1 MVKSNYKIIAF
12 LTFFLT
18 ALYPAQARTVSHL
31 NIEKTGLLYEG
42 HNEESEKT
50 ACKLFRPEQN
60 QLVRF
65 FSLASESKES
75 GTLLHE
81 YYSPCFAVGT
91 VVFDDGSSGRWNLQS
106 SGLGFVFFN
115 TGEQAVFFHRDN
127 QWTDP
132 YLCTY
137 GLSDEP
143 EPGCE

>member
-1 MVKSNYKIIAF
+1 MVISTYKEIII
-12 LTFFLT
+12 LSFFFAVLCP
-18 ALYPAQARTVSHL
+18 LQARTVNHI
-31 NIEKTGLLYEG
+31 NIEKTGSIYSG
-42 HNEESEKT
+42 HNNENEKI
-50 ACKLFRPEQN
+50 ACKLFRPKQK

-81 YYSPCFAVGT
+81 YYSPCFAAGT

-115 TGEQAVFFHRDN
+115 TGEQAVFFYKDN
-127 QWTDP
+127 KWTDP
-132 YLCTY
+132 FICTY